1 MTPINT
7 TAAAAELL
15 PTVKL
20 AQSLFDGDG
29 IWIVKLLVEAGM
41 AGSNGD
47 ARRLIQG
54 GGAYINEERISDA
67 NRNITA
73 GDFKDGALILK
84 AGKKNI
90 KRIVME

>member
-1 MTPINT
+1 
-7 TAAAAELL
+7 
-15 PTVKL
+15 
-20 AQSLFDGDG
+20 
-29 IWIVKLLVEAGM
+29 M

>member
-1 MTPINT
+1 
-7 TAAAAELL
+7 
-15 PTVKL
+15 
-20 AQSLFDGDG
+20 
-29 IWIVKLLVEAGM
+29 M

-73 GDFKDGALILK
+73 DDFKGGALILK